1 MRNLD
6 YLQFLMRLVVELL
19 NILERKSERIKINHT
34 QTAVAVGWLVAVG
47 YYCCCCFYLCAV
59 CGDYSPPRSNIFLCC
74 LIFSCF
80 SSCVIIGIDSL
91 AKQFVVFSLRPPR
104 CVCVLIGS
112 LIGDFYTRTSFF
124 SKIQVLPC

>member
-59 CGDYSPPRSNIFLCC
+59 WRL
-74 LIFSCF
+74 
-80 SSCVIIGIDSL
+80 L
-91 AKQFVVFSLRPPR
+91 AAAVEHFSL
-104 CVCVLIGS
+104 LS
-112 LIGDFYTRTSFF
+112 DFQLFF
-124 SKIQVLPC
+124 FLRYNRY

>member
-34 QTAVAVGWLVAVG
+34 QTAVGLLVGCCRLLLLLLLLLPLRGVWGLLAAAVEHFSLLSD
-47 YYCCCCFYLCAV
+47 FQLFF
-59 CGDYSPPRSNIFLCC
+59 FLRYNRY
-74 LIFSCF
+74 
-80 SSCVIIGIDSL
+80 IDSL

-104 CVCVLIGS
+104 CVCVCFNRLS
-112 LIGDFYTRTSFF
+112 DR
-124 SKIQVLPC
+124 